1 MSVTPSRNRLA
12 GEGLSSSHFHRLSSG
27 MDNLP
32 LVLKKQVLTTILCYR
47 LIAEQFAGADG
58 SGQPKIG
65 LDARQPGRSFLGA
78 DN

>member
-1 MSVTPSRNRLA
+1 
-12 GEGLSSSHFHRLSSG
+12 
-27 MDNLP
+27 
-32 LVLKKQVLTTILCYR
+32 VLKKQVLTTILCYR

-65 LDARQPGRSFLGA
+65 LDARVSPGRSFLGA